1 MKKHAE
7 ICPVCKGSG
16 KYKEYL
22 DYVTTTQ
29 AYTEKICHGCHG
41 NGWVEVTDDY
51 SVDTDNCPQGTIV
64 FSDSVTDMNRYYQE
78 FCENRGI
85 KPVEFCDEDNH
96 IPHID

>member
-1 MKKHAE
+1 MKRHAE

-22 DYVTTTQ
+22 DYVTSTR
-29 AYTEKICHGCHG
+29 AYIEKTCHGCHG
-41 NGWVEVTDDY
+41 SGWVEVTDNYASDLN
-51 SVDTDNCPQGTIV
+51 DLPQGTIV
-64 FSDSVTDMNRYYQE
+64 FSDSETDMNKYYQE